1 MLFTLAWASLAA
13 MFSFSIAMVVWG
25 RNGDGTLEVLNPL
38 PSPDGSLISQS
49 LAVSAAV
56 LLVFVSGSVIYLSL
70 IEWKD
75 RRRRR

>member
-1 MLFTLAWASLAA
+1 M
-13 MFSFSIAMVVWG
+13 
-25 RNGDGTLEVLNPL
+25 

-56 LLVFVSGSVIYLSL
+56 LLVFVSVSVIYLSL